1 MPSVI
6 RRGVAVVAQR
16 ALGVAV
22 AIAAALAV
30 WAPAAAAQDPTIPP
44 PADVRS
50 TTVPGERRVG
60 GLRPGDLL
68 RVAVFREP
76 ELSGEF
82 LIDARGVVQIPGIGA
97 LQVAGLEPQEAQER
111 IIEALR
117 VRGISRDVAVQA
129 QVRVS
134 VLGEVRQP
142 ALYPTEP
149 GTSLLQL
156 LTLAGGPTERAN
168 LRATRVVREGR
179 VFVVDLESGLAG
191 GAAGR
196 IVLYSGDYVVVP
208 RRTGFTREN
217 FTFIMS
223 AVGAVAAVA
232 AALLTLRN
240 R

>member
-1 MPSVI
+1 M
-6 RRGVAVVAQR
+6 VVRR
-16 ALGVAV
+16 ALGVLV
-22 AIAAALAV
+22 ALAS
-30 WAPAAAAQDPTIPP
+30 AASVVRAQDPNIPP
-44 PADVRS
+44 PADVRA
-50 TTVPGERRVG
+50 TNALGERRVG

-68 RVAVFREP
+68 RVAVFREE

-97 LQVAGLEPQEAQER
+97 LQVAGLEPQQAQER
-111 IIEALR
+111 IAEALR
-117 VRGISRDVAVQA
+117 ARGISRDVAVQA

-168 LRATRVVREGR
+168 LRATRVVRDGR

-196 IVLYSGDYVVVP
+196 VVLYSGDYVVVP
-208 RRTGFTREN
+208 RRTGLTREN
-217 FTFIMS
+217 FSFIVS
-223 AVGAVAAVA
+223 TVGAVAAVT

-240 R
+240 TQR